1 MIGLGVKRYL
11 FDITGV
17 GKLTGQGARV
27 RPETQRR
34 DIQRDE
40 AEHEAEEPENAVA
53 AGLVPL
59 TAHDA
64 HSGFRLCDDA
74 LPEQRL

>member
-1 MIGLGVKRYL
+1 MIGLGVRRYL

-40 AEHEAEEPENAVA
+40 AEHEAKKFENAIA
-53 AGLVPL
+53 AGQAP
-59 TAHDA
+59 
-64 HSGFRLCDDA
+64 
-74 LPEQRL
+74 